1 MARRRY
7 QRKSHLAEAI
17 KQSSP
22 GWQKFWSGVIILA
35 FVCSMALYF
44 SH

>member
-17 KQSSP
+17 NRSSP
-22 GWQKFWSGVIILA
+22 GWQIFWAVVIVLA
-35 FVCSMALYF
+35 FMFSMIMYL

>member
-1 MARRRY
+1 MARRKY

-17 KQSSP
+17 NQSSP
-22 GWQKFWSGVIILA
+22 GWQKIWAALIVLGFL
-35 FVCSMALYF
+35 FSMVMYF

>member
-1 MARRRY
+1 MARRKY

-17 KQSSP
+17 NRSSP
-22 GWQKFWSGVIILA
+22 HWQVFWAVVIVLA
-35 FVCSMALYF
+35 FIFSMVMYF

>member
-22 GWQKFWSGVIILA
+22 GWQVFWKCVIVIV
-35 FVCSMALYF
+35 FVVTMAAYF

>member
-7 QRKSHLAEAI
+7 QRKSHLAAAI
-17 KQSSP
+17 NKSSP
-22 GWQKFWSGVIILA
+22 GAQIFWSVVVVLG
-35 FVCSMALYF
+35 FVFSMVMYL